1 VHFTFVP
8 SKNGTENVDVE
19 MVLHQQKHRFNTG
32 LRSMKVLHHWTPLY
46 LWFSWSWATQEAD
59 ACPISLA
66 RRNSFVASSLYGPKL
81 RSTTTSYSCGQQF
94 CFQDDDNNAPWRK
107 HQYKLDNT
115 VALLVAASF
124 SSPSVRLV
132 LGGLMAILAWQSIE
146 KLHKSEPVRR
156 ATYFWRHAGP
166 IVAHYKLTNNWLSL
180 CRADQE
186 DRDRA
191 FEVLHD
197 QYAQPALN
205 IALHLRGLYVKLGQ
219 IMSSRPDFLP
229 QQYVV
234 AFTELQDNIPAWD
247 TEIVQATAEQ
257 ALIQKCPAFQEYEHL
272 ILDPIALG

>member
-1 VHFTFVP
+1 
-8 SKNGTENVDVE
+8 
-19 MVLHQQKHRFNTG
+19 MRVLQ
-32 LRSMKVLHHWTPLY
+32 HWITLF
-46 LWFSWSWATQEAD
+46 LWFSWSWIIKEAA
-59 ACPISLA
+59 ACPVSLA
-66 RRNSFVASSLYGPKL
+66 RRNPFVTSSLYGLKL
-81 RSTTTSYSCGQQF
+81 RSTKSTYGQRF
-94 CFQDDDNNAPWRK
+94 CFEDDFDIAPWRH

-115 VALLVAASF
+115 VALFAAASF

-146 KLHKSEPVRR
+146 RLHKSEPVRR

-166 IVAHYKLTNNWLSL
+166 IVVHYKLTKKWLRL
-180 CRADQE
+180 CRADQV

-197 QYAQPALN
+197 KYAQPALN

-229 QQYVV
+229 QQYVI
-234 AFTELQDNIPAWD
+234 AFTELQDNIPAWE

-257 ALIQKCPAFQEYEHL
+257 ALSQECPAFRVYEHL